1 MKTATTPPTVSIPL
15 TIVNNMGVAVK
26 VVSGTKS
33 KQIRSKQTDT
43 LVLDSPSD
51 VKIFVDGKQI
61 SMVSDS
67 DLIANGPNP
76 LVYVNPSVQVL
87 KSTRAANQEEPAP
100 AGYMNRPT
108 VNATPV
114 PVDESEL

>member
-15 TIVNNMGVAVK
+15 TIVNNMGVSVK

-43 LVLDSPSD
+43 LDASGD
-51 VKIFVDGKQI
+51 VKIFADGKQI
-61 SMVSDS
+61 SMVSAN

-76 LVYVNPSVQVL
+76 LVYVNPSVQLL

-114 PVDESEL
+114 PVGESEL